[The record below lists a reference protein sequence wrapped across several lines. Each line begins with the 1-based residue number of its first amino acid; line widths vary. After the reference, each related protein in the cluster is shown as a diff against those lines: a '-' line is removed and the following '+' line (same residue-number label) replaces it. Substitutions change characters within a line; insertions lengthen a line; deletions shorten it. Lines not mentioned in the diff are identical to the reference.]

1 MVVSTARPLR
11 PGVFI
16 LFALAL
22 LTSVESAR
30 AQSSN
35 NAPFKPG
42 FPAVFAGGGT
52 IRQGHPVVADLGL
65 TPGHKSIAFGTS
77 TRRLY
82 VVKYDGTLAAGF
94 PVVLPAEITSSPAVG
109 DLTGDGIPEIVVGY
123 GSLFTPSNPG
133 GVRAYRRD
141 GSLLWERVSLD
152 ITDDGIPEQVTSAP
166 AIGDVDGDGSN
177 DVAWGSLDARV
188 YLVRGSDGVNKPGWP
203 RYVRD
208 TIFSSPALADIDGD
222 GKPDVVIGVD
232 THKEQSPYNT
242 EDGGCL
248 HVYRFD
254 GSEVVGF
261 PRCVDQT
268 VASSPAVG
276 DIDGDGKPEIV
287 FGTGT
292 FWPNRVHQVYSYEC
306 DGTPT
311 PGWPVAVD
319 GQVGTAPALGDLDGD
334 GIPEVVVTDDNSG
347 PSGVHAVYAFRGN
360 GTRIFRTVPKDFWG
374 STLSA
379 GDPVLGDVLGGAGVE
394 ILLPANG
401 EVCILSSTGVQLTH
415 HTAWT
420 PSSLPSFATDHSLFN
435 ASVSDFENDGAKVE
449 IVAVSGTPFPAAT
462 DVKVWVWN
470 PKAPGAIPWG
480 LFRQNE
486 RRTGILPNTPSC
498 SSTQP
503 PTRFYTLAP
512 CRVLDTRAP
521 AGPYGGPA
529 IPAQN
534 IRTFL
539 LAGRCGIPADAV
551 TVSANITVV
560 QPFMD
565 GNLRVFPGGGPSPPT
580 SVINYRGGQI
590 RANNLL
596 ARLGAGQ
603 ISIQNDQGS
612 GTTHVLLDV
621 NGYFK

>member
-1 MVVSTARPLR
+1 MAFSFARPSR
-11 PGVFI
+11 PGVFVLI
-16 LFALAL
+16 AAAL
-22 LTSVESAR
+22 LCSTAVAR

-42 FPAVFAGGGT
+42 FPKAFAGGGT
-52 IRQGHPVVADLGL
+52 IRQGHPVIADLGL

-82 VVKYDGTLAAGF
+82 VVNYDGTLAAGF

-109 DLTGDGIPEIVVGY
+109 DLTGDGIAEIVVGH
-123 GSLFTPSNPG
+123 GSLFSFSDPG
-133 GVRAYRRD
+133 GVRAYRRN
-141 GSLLWERVSLD
+141 GTLLWERTSIDFHV
-152 ITDDGIPEQVTSAP
+152 DGVPDPVVGAP
-166 AIGDVDGDGSN
+166 AIGDVDGDGLN
-177 DVAWGSLDARV
+177 EVAWGSIDGRV
-188 YLVRGSDGVNKPGWP
+188 YLVRGSDGVDKPGWP
-203 RYVRD
+203 RFVRD
-208 TIFSSPALADIDGD
+208 TVFSSPALADIDGD

-232 THKEQSPYNT
+232 SHKEQSPFNT

-254 GSEVVGF
+254 GNEVVGF

-292 FWPNRVHQVYSYEC
+292 FWPNRAHRVYSYEC

-311 PGWPVAVD
+311 PGWPVTVD
-319 GQVGTAPALGDLDGD
+319 GQVGTSPALGDLDGD
-334 GIPEVVVTDDNSG
+334 GIPEVVVTDDDSG
-347 PSGVHAVYAFRGN
+347 PGGVHAVYAFRGN
-360 GTRIFRTVPKDFWG
+360 GTRMFRTLPKDFFG
-374 STLSA
+374 GTVSA
-379 GDPVLGDVLGGAGVE
+379 GSPVIADVLGDGGVE
-394 ILLPANG
+394 ILLPSNG
-401 EVCILSSTGVQLTH
+401 EVCILSAGGVQLTH
-415 HTAWT
+415 HTGFT
-420 PSSLPSFATDHSLFN
+420 PSSLPSFATHYSLFN
-435 ASVSDFENDGAKVE
+435 VAVADFENDGSKVE
-449 IVAVSGTPFPAAT
+449 IVAVSGTPFPSPT
-462 DVKVWVWN
+462 DVEVWVWN

-480 LFRQNE
+480 VFRQNE

-498 SSTQP
+498 TSAHP

-512 CRVLDTRAP
+512 CRVLDTRAAP
-521 AGPYGGPA
+521 GPYGGPA

-539 LAGRCGIPADAV
+539 LSGRCGIPPDAI
-551 TVSANITVV
+551 TVSANVTVV

-565 GNLRVFPGGGPSPPT
+565 GNLRVFPGAGPSPPT

-596 ARLGAGQ
+596 VRLGAGE
-603 ISIQNDQGS
+603 ISIQNDQGT
-612 GTTHVLLDV
+612 GPTHVLLDV